1 MMRRLFGSSLLAVL
15 VWSFTGCVDLQPVMP
30 EVRYVAFGDSATRG
44 PSDRDYPEQLAELLG
59 IEAEAI
65 VNAGDGGERIADGRA
80 RLADLI
86 ASDIY
91 PNANTLLFWQG
102 GNDLI
107 DLIGEIDPFLF
118 WSPSDP
124 DYPFDEEVDPL
135 FDQIAGDLEAAIQLG
150 RQNGWAVF
158 VATYYP
164 IQSGFSSCSAVPL
177 NVLLPGQAERANE
190 YVDRLNERIRLIAIA
205 SGAKLVDVARELPDV
220 ASDPANYHNC
230 NHLSATGNRLAAEV
244 FADAIQSP

>member
-1 MMRRLFGSSLLAVL
+1 
-15 VWSFTGCVDLQPVMP
+15 
-30 EVRYVAFGDSATRG
+30 
-44 PSDRDYPEQLAELLG
+44 
-59 IEAEAI
+59 
-65 VNAGDGGERIADGRA
+65 
-80 RLADLI
+80 
-86 ASDIY
+86 
-91 PNANTLLFWQG
+91 
-102 GNDLI
+102 
-107 DLIGEIDPFLF
+107 
-118 WSPSDP
+118 
-124 DYPFDEEVDPL
+124 
-135 FDQIAGDLEAAIQLG
+135 
-150 RQNGWAVF
+150 VF